1 MSALSPMDEY
11 LRANQR
17 YWDSLVPFHAASAFY
32 DVEGFKAGRITLL
45 PLEREEVGG
54 VEGKTLLHL
63 QCHFGLDTL
72 SWARLGA
79 QVTGVD
85 FSAPAIALAREI
97 QEEVGLEATFLCDD
111 IHRLPQVLQGQFDVV
126 FTSYG
131 VLFWLPDVPRWAEVV
146 AHFVKPGGFFYL
158 VEDHPVALMFEN
170 EADTEE
176 LEIAH
181 SYFPSRAPLRFEYPG
196 SYAAP
201 QAESS
206 TPSYE
211 WHHSLG
217 EVVTSLIQ
225 AGLRLE
231 FLHEFPFAAWQRF
244 PSMERDE
251 AGWWR
256 LKGAEQDFP
265 LTFSVRARKPASG

>member
-1 MSALSPMDEY
+1 MNEY
-11 LRANQR
+11 LRANRR

-32 DVEGFKAGRITLL
+32 DVEGFKAGRTTLR
-45 PLEREEVGG
+45 PLEREEVGP
-54 VEGKTLLHL
+54 VEGKDLLHL

-79 QVTGVD
+79 RVTGVD
-85 FSAPAIALAREI
+85 FSEPAIALAREI
-97 QEEVGLEATFLCDD
+97 QEEVGLEATFLRSDV
-111 IHRLPQVLQGQFDVV
+111 HRLPEALRGAFDVV

-131 VLFWLPDVPRWAEVV
+131 VLYWLPDIPGWAEVV
-146 AHFVKPGGFFYL
+146 ARFVKPGGFFYL

-170 EADTEE
+170 EEDTEA
-176 LEIAH
+176 LEVAH
-181 SYFPSRAPLRFEYPG
+181 PYFPSRAPLRFEYPG

-201 QAESS
+201 EAEVA

-217 EVVTSLIQ
+217 EVVTALAE

-244 PSMERDE
+244 PRMERDE

-256 LKGAEQDFP
+256 LTGTARDLP
-265 LTFSVRARKPASG
+265 LTFSLRARKDVP